1 MYRSGRPQRRVIPLN
16 LIVDGRSAVVFGGGR
31 VGLRKVRGLLD
42 AGATV
47 TLVCPACVDELETL
61 VAAKKI
67 RRLKRKFRSG
77 DCAGKLV
84 AFACTDDKHA
94 NRAILED
101 ARKAHVPCCCSD
113 MNWADGDFTTPA
125 TARLGDMAIAVS
137 TGGQNCVAAR
147 DMRNEILAHFAARK
161 NLELYVIGTSDAC
174 LPSRKRAP
182 FHMPGEARARFGA
195 WVRELKGVREFAV
208 LNTCHRVEVALVASD
223 DASVDAVARLA
234 GFDRLDAKEQYR
246 LKGFDAFCHLVR
258 VASGLESSLLG
269 EFHVVS
275 QVKDAFEEAAAA
287 RWSGP
292 ALAYVCAETLRV
304 SKAVRHA
311 VEGLVKVAEIDQVAA
326 RYLAIH
332 GDLDARSRVTVVGT
346 GVVGTG
352 VVKALAGTS
361 VDWVWHRNRPADAL
375 GAKLVAYKNL
385 EASLAKADAVVCA
398 VDVAEPV
405 VTPAMAKL
413 FAGRDVLF
421 VDLGL
426 PRNVD
431 LSYDDMGGVSVV
443 DLDALKLWHRV
454 KSGVLKK
461 VLAKADAVIREEYRG
476 VLGAGVRG

>member
-1 MYRSGRPQRRVIPLN
+1 MYRPGRPRRRALPLN
-16 LIVDGRSAVVFGGGR
+16 LIVDDRPAAVFGGGR

-42 AGATV
+42 AGAAV
-47 TLVCPACVDELETL
+47 TLVCPACVPELETL
-61 VAAKKI
+61 AAEKAI
-67 RRLKRKFRSG
+67 RRLKRKFRAG

-84 AFACTDDKHA
+84 AFACTDDKHV

-101 ARKAHVPCCCSD
+101 ARKAHVPCCCAD

-125 TARLGDMAIAVS
+125 TARVGDVSIAVS

-147 DMRNEILAHFAARK
+147 DVRNEILEHFAARK
-161 NLELYVIGTSDAC
+161 TLELYVVGTSDAC
-174 LPSRKRAP
+174 LPGRKRAP
-182 FHMPGEARARFGA
+182 FHLPGEARARFGA

-208 LNTCHRVEVALVASD
+208 LNTCHRVEVVLVAAN
-223 DASVDAVARLA
+223 DASADAAARLA
-234 GFDRLDAKEQYR
+234 GFDRLEAHEWYR
-246 LKGFDAFCHLVR
+246 LKGFDAFRHLVR
-258 VASGLESSLLG
+258 VASGLDSSLLG

-275 QVKDAFEEAAAA
+275 QVKDAFAEAAAA
-287 RWSGP
+287 HWSGP
-292 ALAYVCAETLRV
+292 ALAYACAETLRV

-311 VEGLVKVAEIDQVAA
+311 VEGLVKVSEIDQVAA
-326 RYLAIH
+326 RYLAVH
-332 GDLDARSRVTVVGT
+332 GGLDARSRVAVVGT

-352 VVKALAGTS
+352 VVKALAGAS
-361 VDWVWHRNRPADAL
+361 VDWVWHRRRPADAL
-375 GAKLVAYKNL
+375 GARLVPYKNL
-385 EASLAKADAVVCA
+385 EAALAKADVVVCA

-405 VTPAMAKL
+405 VTSAMAKL

-431 LSYDDMGGVSVV
+431 SAFDEMGGVSVV

-461 VLAKADAVIREEYRG
+461 ALAKADAVVRDEYKG
-476 VLGAGVRG
+476 VLPG